1 MAIKNLYPNLP
12 GHLVEFKDGGLQFVT
27 NGDENNTAKTKSLLI
42 LGTAFDGPV
51 NNPVKI
57 NSDTV
62 ETVFGSELDEYGR
75 ISKATITKAARQA
88 FRNGFTDVRC
98 MRVTGKPAEV
108 VIEKKEPATPATA
121 IVTKNNES
129 VPFNLVTNSTSDIDL
144 YNSST
149 VDAFPV
155 LKILSITNDITG
167 ATLSTSQIDISDKW
181 NGKIKAAA
189 NNMFPLGTTASFT
202 FQYMDTNKTLP
213 SGAPSTGY
221 TVTNG
226 VLKCEKFTGSDAYAM
241 PTGTNAVSIPI
252 SDLTLG
258 DSAYDNGDWFASEFN
273 STDTSVPTAAS
284 VNGYNKVAVIT
295 KKNVFVT
302 AVGGAAASDGLE
314 FTAVDST
321 GTLPDKLLIKGE
333 NYSINQT
340 ATNIEFTLNSGW
352 SNPGYDKL
360 ELVSYRY
367 PAEDDGTASS
377 IDLTSNEQEFDI
389 SDMFSDDLADIVSGT
404 KAVVAVKAGTS
415 ASTLKTLN
423 ATSDYTVD
431 LTDGAEKVKIIGG
444 LSEVSPS
451 AKVYVYITYTVNKYD
466 EYKVI
471 FRTSNGGK
479 LYNSCTVEIESYIA
493 SGTNGDGPAGYE
505 GKIFRF
511 TKPEGKYSSEVDHV
525 FEYNSWDFPTVEL
538 LAIGMRNDIVNNGMF
553 EVVYDVADID
563 TSKLGPDAGSITEVF
578 SGGDDGVDNIS
589 EQDLYYALSGQ
600 RYTISDVGSPD
611 ENGHLITAE
620 DVGLLKVTGAYQ
632 LLENYSV
639 DYIYPAG
646 VYADS
651 KFDFFKQLSLV
662 CAVLTYRTKMTH
674 GFIDVKPNPNTTLS
688 GVNAYTKRL
697 MAWSE
702 ANIPCYMTDDSG
714 TPIADNEGKYMELG
728 WYVSVVAGPEIIM
741 SSSTL
746 GTYYGSPAIA
756 YAALNA
762 TLAAQSSP
770 TNKAIQGTSGM
781 KFLFSNKQMNDLVG
795 SRFVVFKSK
804 DSTASTPYVVDG
816 CTAGSE
822 ACDYNRISTVKVVT
836 DVVDQI
842 REVCEPFLGEPNTIE
857 QRNAMSALISKRLTY
872 LKEAGEI
879 HHFEFEV
886 ISTIQQMLLGEC
898 QISLTLVPPTEL
910 RKITTVV
917 ALRAAA

>member
-1 MAIKNLYPNLP
+1 
-12 GHLVEFKDGGLQFVT
+12 
-27 NGDENNTAKTKSLLI
+27 
-42 LGTAFDGPV
+42 
-51 NNPVKI
+51 
-57 NSDTV
+57 
-62 ETVFGSELDEYGR
+62 
-75 ISKATITKAARQA
+75 
-88 FRNGFTDVRC
+88 
-98 MRVTGKPAEV
+98 
-108 VIEKKEPATPATA
+108 
-121 IVTKNNES
+121 
-129 VPFNLVTNSTSDIDL
+129 
-144 YNSST
+144 
-149 VDAFPV
+149 
-155 LKILSITNDITG
+155 
-167 ATLSTSQIDISDKW
+167 
-181 NGKIKAAA
+181 
-189 NNMFPLGTTASFT
+189 
-202 FQYMDTNKTLP
+202 
-213 SGAPSTGY
+213 
-221 TVTNG
+221 
-226 VLKCEKFTGSDAYAM
+226 M

-674 GFIDVKPNPNTTLS
+674 GFIDVKPNSNTTMVGIDAYVAKL
-688 GVNAYTKRL
+688 VNTHT
-697 MAWSE
+697 
-702 ANIPCYMTDDSG
+702 NIYYMTDQNGDVIYD
-714 TPIADNEGKYMELG
+714 TNNKPMDIG
-728 WYVSVVAGPEIIM
+728 WYTSVVVGPEVVM
-741 SSSTL
+741 NSDTL

-762 TLAAQSSP
+762 QLQPQSSP
-770 TNKAIQGTSGM
+770 LNKALRNVSGI
-781 KFLFSNKQMNDLVG
+781 KFKFSNKQMNAIVG
-795 SRFVVFKSK
+795 SRMVCFKLK
-804 DSTASTPYVVDG
+804 NEGATSTASSIPYVVDG
-816 CTAGSE
+816 VTAG
-822 ACDYNRISTVKVVT
+822 APGCDYSDIAIVKIVT
-836 DVVDQI
+836 DVVDNVRQ
-842 REVCEPFLGEPNTIE
+842 VADPFIGEQNTVE
-857 QRNAMSALISKRLTY
+857 QRNALSALISKRLAK
-872 LKEAGEI
+872 LVELGEI
-879 HHFEFEV
+879 QSYEFEV
-886 ISTIQQMLLGEC
+886 SATIQQQLLGEAS
-898 QISLTLVPPTEL
+898 IALTIIPAMTLK
-910 RKITTVV
+910 RITTVV
-917 ALRAAA
+917 ALRAAE